1 MKKIFLLIMIS
12 FLLSGC
18 TAEYNL
24 NISDKGFSETLI
36 LRAEN
41 LNDNELLI
49 EYPIT
54 AFYDSEGNN
63 EDPLK
68 KESGVEY
75 YNSKLIQENNLNKLT
90 YNYNFSENEILLSRI
105 IRNSFSTVIFKK
117 YDHDEDGKND
127 YMLISTT
134 DDFSGFKYENLSEV
148 VINIRNDYKVISS
161 NADKINGNIYTWVFN
176 KDSSKAIN
184 MVYDPSIVIDNRT
197 TMEKFDDSNYI
208 LGFIFI
214 FLLII
219 LVFVVLIFKKY
230 SNLKDKI

>member
-75 YNSKLIQENNLNKLT
+75 YNSKLIKENNLNKLT

-176 KDSSKAIN
+176 KNNSKAIN

>member
-176 KDSSKAIN
+176 KNNSKAIN